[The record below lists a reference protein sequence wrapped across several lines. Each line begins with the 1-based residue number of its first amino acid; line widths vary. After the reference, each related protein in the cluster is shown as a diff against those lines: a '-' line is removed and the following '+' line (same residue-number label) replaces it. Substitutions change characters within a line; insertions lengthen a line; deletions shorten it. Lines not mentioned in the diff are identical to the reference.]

1 MSTAS
6 DAFENEIVTIV
17 SNHIGEEL
25 PATLPDWMIK
35 EGIVPCATI
44 VSVDG
49 IGSKSKDNKTDV
61 IIKLS
66 KGEAIKISA
75 KLRNAD
81 YFGNYFDALSTKF
94 LTESVGF
101 APFLIHCSNFSLSIT
116 IVEGSVI
123 GSYVPIFSMI
133 LPSLATLESATTM

>member
-81 YFGNYFDALSTKF
+81 YFGNWYGHKRFLAEFGMEAFKRMTKASTVWANEWAK
-94 LTESVGF
+94 TATAPYVGV
-101 APFLIHCSNFSLSIT
+101 SICFGRRSGKR
-116 IVEGSVI
+116 I
-123 GSYVPIFSMI
+123 
-133 LPSLATLESATTM
+133 

>member
-66 KGEAIKISA
+66 KGKQLKFQQNFVMLIILEIGT
-75 KLRNAD
+75 D
-81 YFGNYFDALSTKF
+81 TK
-94 LTESVGF
+94 
-101 APFLIHCSNFSLSIT
+101 
-116 IVEGSVI
+116 GS
-123 GSYVPIFSMI
+123 
-133 LPSLATLESATTM
+133 